1 MPAQSI
7 NGTLED
13 TASTEPP
20 SPNRPKPD
28 PKPIEW
34 FRENS
39 IPIAGVL
46 FIALVVCLLLH
57 YEATANDRSRTKDI
71 AEIFGNYVQ
80 AIAIIAGGAWAIFTF
95 SKGRQFQESLVLNV
109 SGKIVV
115 VEDKT
120 YVVVKTRIQN
130 IGQSKIRFFPGASTL
145 EVYEYIKT
153 VVTEVITMP
162 DNMLRRFNP
171 LHKDDIY
178 IEPNEIIYGTRF
190 IAIPYA
196 PDLGFRLEFKVISA
210 RKRYTWRTS
219 CMVEKF
225 TPNGNM
231 GNAGEFPAEEA

>member
-7 NGTLED
+7 NGSLED

-20 SPNRPKPD
+20 SPNRPKRD

-57 YEATANDRSRTKDI
+57 YQATSNDRSRTKDI
-71 AEIFGNYVQ
+71 AEIFSNYVQ

-115 VEDKT
+115 IEDKT

-130 IGQSKIRFFPGASTL
+130 IGQSKIKFSPGASTL

-162 DNMLRRFNP
+162 DNMLRR
-171 LHKDDIY
+171 
-178 IEPNEIIYGTRF
+178 
-190 IAIPYA
+190 
-196 PDLGFRLEFKVISA
+196 S
-210 RKRYTWRTS
+210 
-219 CMVEKF
+219 
-225 TPNGNM
+225 TPGGNM
-231 GNAGEFPAEEA
+231 GTVGEFPAEEA